1 MAIARVFYALLAILV
16 LACPAKQI
24 VRCQSDE
31 EAVASE
37 VIEGAE
43 LGIIGDDTHVVD
55 DTNLGSAPGI
65 STVCL
70 FPKNP
75 RKLAAAGDKT
85 ELLVGLHNEGDSVVK
100 VANVHATLHLP
111 FDHRVYSQNLTLRAF
126 SDATVPVS
134 AQATFPYT
142 FYLSNLLQ
150 AGSYDLVGYIVYEI
164 DEQLY
169 QSVFHNGTIEVVESD
184 SFLSIES
191 LFLFTLGVA
200 IIGFLGLWLF
210 RQMQQYSKKTKT
222 TPKVEVGTRQ
232 TEANMDEWLAGTA
245 YAKSVGKEKKR
256 K

>member
-16 LACPAKQI
+16 LASPAIQI
-24 VRCQSDE
+24 ARCQSDNE
-31 EAVASE
+31 VAASE
-37 VIEGAE
+37 VIEVTD
-43 LGIIGDDTHVVD
+43 LGIVADDSDVLD
-55 DTNLGSAPGI
+55 DSNLGSGPGI

-75 RKLAAAGDKT
+75 AKLATAGEET
-85 ELLVGLHNEGDSVVK
+85 ELLVGLHNEGDSIVK

-126 SDATVPVS
+126 SGATVPVS

-142 FYLSNLLQ
+142 FYLSNLLR

-164 DEQLY
+164 DHQLY
-169 QSVFHNGTIEVVESD
+169 ESVFHNGTIEVVESD
-184 SFLSIES
+184 GFLSIET
-191 LFLFTLGVA
+191 LFLFTLGA
-200 IIGFLGLWLF
+200 ALIGFLGLWLY
-210 RQMQQYSKKTKT
+210 RQMQQFSKKTKT